1 MPLRHP
7 QTPHPLSLIVA
18 RGMDRPFTAIGEDV
32 HSRSLTVLVGGSVSP
47 QHILRQL
54 LQATEQYFDRE
65 RGLVAM
71 PSSEASISL
80 KGPLSKC
87 VLPCSTLLS
96 AEGDVKLAFGLPQS
110 SVATL
115 VNGRRLFCDGGTVLS
130 REGVSRVLAGACCR
144 GQKLADL
151 HDEMILNQMVF
162 RPVCGDN
169 LLVMPNE
176 VFFVENEAQE
186 AVIPNGAEALE
197 RLKKSV
203 GNDEYA
209 VFAMERLQVGVC
221 RGVMRRMLFSALCI
235 AIRWRDCY
243 NDSTILLEVVLF
255 LICLLDS
262 IEAGKLQR
270 EREDI

>member
-1 MPLRHP
+1 M
-7 QTPHPLSLIVA
+7 A

-115 VNGRRLFCDGGTVLS
+115 VNGHRLFCDGGTVLS

-144 GQKLADL
+144 GEKLADL